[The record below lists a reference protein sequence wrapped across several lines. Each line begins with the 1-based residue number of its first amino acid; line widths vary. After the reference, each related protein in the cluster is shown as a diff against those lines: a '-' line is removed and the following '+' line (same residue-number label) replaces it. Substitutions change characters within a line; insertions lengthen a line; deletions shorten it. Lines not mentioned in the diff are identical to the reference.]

1 MIQSIT
7 ILPGHDKNGQRENFD
22 SIQMH
27 TGEMYTIVGN
37 TGSGKSRLIKDM
49 EQLADSD
56 SITGRKILL
65 DGREIPIEDRNALSQ
80 RLIAHLEQNMRF
92 VLDLT
97 VREFILLHLECRNR
111 DKSLLDRVIALANE
125 ITPEP
130 ISGDMNL
137 NILSGGQG
145 RSLMIADVAL
155 ICDSPVVLID
165 EIENAG
171 IDKTAAL
178 HVLVRQNKLVLIVTH
193 DPHTAF
199 MAEKRIVMENGS
211 VKTIAVRTPQ
221 EKDIFDTLEKQYL
234 FQREIQKNLRK
245 GNSFYEE
252 NRFVLE

>member
-1 MIQSIT
+1 MIRSVT
-7 ILPGHDKNGQRENFD
+7 ILPGHDKNGRQENFD
-22 SIQMH
+22 SIEMH

-37 TGSGKSRLIKDM
+37 TGSGKSRLIKDL

-56 SITGRKILL
+56 SVTGRKILL
-65 DGREIPIEDRNALSQ
+65 DGRKIPIEDRNALSQ

-111 DKSLLDRVIALANE
+111 DKGLLDQVISLANE

-130 ISGDMNL
+130 ISSDMNL

-145 RSLMIADVAL
+145 RSLMIADVAFV
-155 ICDSPVVLID
+155 CDSPVVLID

-178 HVLVRQNKLVLIVTH
+178 QVLVKQNKLVLMVTH
-193 DPHTAF
+193 DPHTAL
-199 MAEKRIVMENGS
+199 MADKRIVMENGS
-211 VKTIAVRTPQ
+211 VKAIAVRTPQ

-234 FQREIQKNLRK
+234 FQREIQKSLRK
-245 GNSFYEE
+245 GNSFHEE